1 MPGAAPSREERITSL
16 LVGAIDLHCHSGP
29 SIMPRSLDH
38 IEALHEAA
46 AAGFRAMLIKDHYYS
61 ATPITELLNKQFG
74 HLGVTLLS
82 GVPLNNALGG
92 FNVYAVDHGIKLG
105 ARLVWMPTF
114 TAKNHIEA
122 NARSKGFPHTSKPL
136 LEPDPLTVLDADG
149 RLIDAVK
156 PILDMIA
163 EHDVVLSAG
172 HLHISE
178 IYPLFDEAKR
188 RGVKRLLVNHP
199 TFLIGCSLDDIRALV
214 AHGRVHRAFVL
225 HVHRDAPRQGADVLA
240 ARARCV
246 DQGGHGR
253 AHDPRFRPR
262 SGRQR
267 PARRGLPQHR
277 RHVHRSRFLRRRDP
291 TDDRAERGGADRARR
306 SRASRGRLAE
316 RRGVAAGAE
325 RNR

>member
-38 IEALHEAA
+38 IEALQEAA
-46 AAGFRAMLIKDHYYS
+46 SAGFRAMLIKDHYYS

-92 FNVYAVDHGIKLG
+92 FNLYAVDHGIKLG

-114 TAKNHIEA
+114 AAKNHIDA

-136 LEPDPLTVLDADG
+136 LDPEPLTVLDADG

-156 PILDMIA
+156 PILDAVA

-178 IYPLFDEAKR
+178 IYPLFEEAKK

-199 TFLIGCSLDDIRALV
+199 TFLIGCSRDDIRALV
-214 AHGRVHRAFVL
+214 RMGAYIEHSFCMFIEMRRGKTPMCSPAELEELIEAGTVERTILASDLGQAGNDRPVAGFRNIVGTCIDLGLSDAQIRRMISHNAAEL
-225 HVHRDAPRQGADVLA
+225 IGLDAAEQAAAAARDAA
-240 ARARCV
+240 A
-246 DQGGHGR
+246 
-253 AHDPRFRPR
+253 
-262 SGRQR
+262 
-267 PARRGLPQHR
+267 
-277 RHVHRSRFLRRRDP
+277 
-291 TDDRAERGGADRARR
+291 
-306 SRASRGRLAE
+306 
-316 RRGVAAGAE
+316 
-325 RNR
+325 

>member
-1 MPGAAPSREERITSL
+1 MTGAAPPRDERIASL

-61 ATPITELLNKQFG
+61 ATPVTELLNKQFG

-92 FNVYAVDHGIKLG
+92 FNLHAVDHGIKFG

-114 TAKNHIEA
+114 TAKNHIDA

-136 LEPDPLTVLDADG
+136 IDPDPLTVLDANG

-178 IYPLFDEAKR
+178 IYPLFTEAQR
-188 RGVKRLLVNHP
+188 RGVRRLLVNHP
-199 TFLIGCSLDDIRALV
+199 TFLIGCSRDDIRALV
-214 AHGRVHRAFVL
+214 RM
-225 HVHRDAPRQGADVLA
+225 GAYIEHSF
-240 ARARCV
+240 CM
-246 DQGGHGR
+246 
-253 AHDPRFRPR
+253 FIEM
-262 SGRQR
+262 
-267 PARRGLPQHR
+267 RRGKAPMCSPEELASLVEAGTIERTILASDLGQAGNDRPVAGFRNIVATCIDIGYTDEQIR
-277 RHVHRSRFLRRRDP
+277 RMISGNAADLIGLDA
-291 TDDRAERGGADRARR
+291 AEQ
-306 SRASRGRLAE
+306 
-316 RRGVAAGAE
+316 AAAAT
-325 RNR
+325 RNAAA

>member
-1 MPGAAPSREERITSL
+1 MPSAAPSREERITSL

-46 AAGFRAMLIKDHYYS
+46 AAGLRAMLIKDHYYS

-92 FNVYAVDHGIKLG
+92 FNVHAVDHGIKLG

-136 LEPDPLTVLDADG
+136 LEPDPLTVLDGDG

-214 AHGRVHRAFVL
+214 KMGAYIEHSFCMFIEMRRGK
-225 HVHRDAPRQGADVLA
+225 APMCSPQELA
-240 ARARCV
+240 A
-246 DQGGHGR
+246 
-253 AHDPRFRPR
+253 
-262 SGRQR
+262 
-267 PARRGLPQHR
+267 LI
-277 RHVHRSRFLRRRDP
+277 
-291 TDDRAERGGADRARR
+291 E
-306 SRASRGRLAE
+306 
-316 RRGVAAGAE
+316 AGTI
-325 RNR
+325 

>member
-1 MPGAAPSREERITSL
+1 MLSAAPSRAERVTSL

-29 SIMPRSLDH
+29 SVMPRSLDH

-46 AAGFRAMLIKDHYYS
+46 GAGFRAMLIKDHYYS
-61 ATPITELLNKQFG
+61 ATPVTELLNKQFG

-82 GVPLNNALGG
+82 GVPLNNATGG
-92 FNVYAVDHGIKLG
+92 FNPYAVDHGIKLG

-114 TAKNHIEA
+114 AAKNHIDA

-136 LEPDPLTVLDADG
+136 LDPEPLTVLDANG

-178 IYPLFDEAKR
+178 IYPLFEEARK

-199 TFLIGCSLDDIRALV
+199 TFLIGCSLADIRALV
-214 AHGRVHRAFVL
+214 QMGAYIEHSFCMFIEMRRGKAPMCAPAELEELIEAGTVERTILASDLGQAGNDRPVAGFRNIVGTCIDL
-225 HVHRDAPRQGADVLA
+225 GYSDAEIRRMISQNAADLIGLA
-240 ARARCV
+240 ATEQA
-246 DQGGHGR
+246 
-253 AHDPRFRPR
+253 A
-262 SGRQR
+262 
-267 PARRGLPQHR
+267 
-277 RHVHRSRFLRRRDP
+277 
-291 TDDRAERGGADRARR
+291 
-306 SRASRGRLAE
+306 
-316 RRGVAAGAE
+316 AAG
-325 RNR
+325 RNAAA

>member
-1 MPGAAPSREERITSL
+1 MQSAASSREERVTSL

-29 SIMPRSLDH
+29 SVMPRSLDH

-46 AAGFRAMLIKDHYYS
+46 SAGFRAMLIKDHYYS
-61 ATPITELLNKQFG
+61 ATPVTELLNKQFG

-82 GVPLNNALGG
+82 GVPLNNATGG

-114 TAKNHIEA
+114 AAKNHIDA
-122 NARSKGFPHTSKPL
+122 NASAKGFPHTSKPL
-136 LEPDPLTVLDADG
+136 LDPEPLTVLDANG

-178 IYPLFDEAKR
+178 IYPLFEEARK

-199 TFLIGCSLDDIRALV
+199 TFLIGCSLDDIRALARMGAYIEHSFCMFIEMRRGKAPMCSPVELEDLIKAGTVERTILASDLGQAGNDRPV
-214 AHGRVHRAFVL
+214 AGFRNIVGTCIDIGYS
-225 HVHRDAPRQGADVLA
+225 DAQIRRMISQNAADLIGLDAAEQAAAA
-240 ARARCV
+240 ARN
-246 DQGGHGR
+246 
-253 AHDPRFRPR
+253 
-262 SGRQR
+262 
-267 PARRGLPQHR
+267 
-277 RHVHRSRFLRRRDP
+277 
-291 TDDRAERGGADRARR
+291 
-306 SRASRGRLAE
+306 
-316 RRGVAAGAE
+316 AAA
-325 RNR
+325 